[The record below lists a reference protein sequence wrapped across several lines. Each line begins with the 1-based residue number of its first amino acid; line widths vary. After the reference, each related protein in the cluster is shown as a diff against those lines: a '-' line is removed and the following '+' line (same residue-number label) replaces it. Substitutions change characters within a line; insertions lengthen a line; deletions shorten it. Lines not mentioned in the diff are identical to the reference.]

1 MEAAENMSG
10 IDIAI
15 AHHYPGFLLDVK
27 ATLPERGITAI
38 FGRSGSG
45 KTTLI
50 NAFAGALKP
59 QRGRISVGD
68 TVFVDTALGI
78 YLPPHRRRIG
88 YVFQEARLFPHMSVR
103 SNLLYGSKRAAGEH
117 RIGFDDVV
125 ALLGIAPLLERRPQR
140 LSGGEKQRVAI
151 GRALL
156 SQPLLMLM
164 DEPLASL
171 DAARKAELLPYIE
184 QLRAHYQ
191 IPILYVSHSLDEVIQ
206 LADHLLLIDQG
217 QTIRCGPLMETI
229 SDGEIGPYI
238 GQFEAGSVIESQVLQ
253 HDDAMQLTTLG
264 FAGGQLRVPRI
275 GLAPGHRL
283 RLRIRA
289 RDVSLAITEP
299 SGLSISN
306 ALPGHVAGLLDLH
319 GPYMDVSVKVGGVTV
334 RALVTRESVERLQ
347 IRIGLPVWALVKTV
361 AIDNRSA
368 TVGYS
373 RRPGE
378 VA

>member
-1 MEAAENMSG
+1 MPG
-10 IDIAI
+10 IDIDI
-15 AHHYPGFLLDVK
+15 AHHYAGFALNVQ

-59 QRGRISVGD
+59 QRGRIAVGD
-68 TVFVDTALGI
+68 SVFVDTERGVF
-78 YLPPHRRRIG
+78 LPPHQRRIG

-103 SNLLYGSKRAAGEH
+103 SNLLYGSHRAKVEH
-117 RIGFDDVV
+117 RIAFDDVV
-125 ALLGIAPLLERRPQR
+125 ALLGIEPLLDRRPQR

-156 SQPLLMLM
+156 SQPQLMLM

-184 QLRAHYQ
+184 QLRGHYQ
-191 IPILYVSHSLDEVIQ
+191 MPILYVSHSLDEVIQ
-206 LADHLLLIDQG
+206 LADHLLLIDNG
-217 QTIRCGPLMETI
+217 NTVRSGPLMETI
-229 SDGEIGPYI
+229 SDGAIGPYI
-238 GQFEAGSVIESQVLQ
+238 GQFEAGSVIPSEVLR
-253 HDDAMQLTTLG
+253 HDDAMELTTLG
-264 FAGGQLRVPRI
+264 FQGGELRVPRL
-275 GLAPGHRL
+275 GLAVGQRL
-283 RLRIRA
+283 RLRLRA

-299 SGLSISN
+299 SGLSIAN
-306 ALPGHVAGLLDLH
+306 CLPGHVRALLDLH
-319 GPYMDVSVKVGGVTV
+319 GPYIDAAVQVGEVTIH
-334 RALVTRESVERLQ
+334 ALVTRESVQRLQ
-347 IRIGLPVWALVKTV
+347 LRPGLPVWTLVKTV

-373 RRPGE
+373 RRPRE
-378 VA
+378 TA